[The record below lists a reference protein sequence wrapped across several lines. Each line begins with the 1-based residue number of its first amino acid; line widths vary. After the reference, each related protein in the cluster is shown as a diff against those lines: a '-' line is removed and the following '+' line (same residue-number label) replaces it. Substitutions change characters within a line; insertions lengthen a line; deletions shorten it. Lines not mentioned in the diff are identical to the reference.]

1 MTANAGFLS
10 VQKWDNKQFCCGN
23 TEILDQS
30 PPKILVLPVKAQH
43 CYYVW
48 CVWVLRHQPSN
59 ASLYPWVTQL
69 CWQKATVWA
78 WLQHWS
84 WNWEAMYTLYT
95 NKLYTNTNIK
105 NIRYVYIF
113 FSLMFFSWPENKIN
127 ILTIVMMYASS
138 VKKNKHVRCYPE
150 SQQVLHVWTSV
161 QLLFISFLYILCPS
175 DCSYGLWLPDK
186 MQKLTL
192 AL

>member
-1 MTANAGFLS
+1 MCVGVKTS
-10 VQKWDNKQFCCGN
+10 TKQSILIPVGN
-23 TEILDQS
+23 TA
-30 PPKILVLPVKAQH
+30 VLAKGYSVGLAAALKLE
-43 CYYVW
+43 
-48 CVWVLRHQPSN
+48 LRGN
-59 ASLYPWVTQL
+59 I
-69 CWQKATVWA
+69 
-78 WLQHWS
+78 
-84 WNWEAMYTLYT
+84 YTLYT

-138 VKKNKHVRCYPE
+138 VKKKQHVRCYPE